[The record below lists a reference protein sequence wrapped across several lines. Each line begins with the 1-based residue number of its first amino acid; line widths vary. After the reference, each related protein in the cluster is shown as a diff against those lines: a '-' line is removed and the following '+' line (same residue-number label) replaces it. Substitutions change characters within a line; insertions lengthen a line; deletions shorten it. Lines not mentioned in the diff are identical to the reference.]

1 MKKKKMNLHF
11 FSRRFLLVRSH
22 TTLVAGT
29 QSSTPS
35 SIIFI
40 NVTFLLQQQKTNQ
53 NETDRIY
60 LAFSFLQR
68 RKRVDEKNNFLDCK
82 FTGVSAWVAQRQ
94 VQGAIDS
101 ISKFF
106 FRTFYMYYICPC
118 SICHEFL
125 LTCHHFYTYLTLLNI
140 FPKFYLHK

>member
-1 MKKKKMNLHF
+1 MKKEKMNLHFF

-53 NETDRIY
+53 NETNRSNLFNFFPFYKEGKKSMRKII
-60 LAFSFLQR
+60 FLIVNLLGSVR
-68 RKRVDEKNNFLDCK
+68 GWY
-82 FTGVSAWVAQRQ
+82 TGRFKVR
-94 VQGAIDS
+94 
-101 ISKFF
+101 
-106 FRTFYMYYICPC
+106 
-118 SICHEFL
+118 
-125 LTCHHFYTYLTLLNI
+125 LTLV
-140 FPKFYLHK
+140 